1 VTVLA
6 RAVLLGAVAALAV
19 GAGGAAAPT
28 LFTDRT
34 VVTIATGEVSGIIL
48 SGNVPGA
55 SAEEEVVIE
64 GKECGRSSFVR
75 LHAGH
80 TDASGAFHER
90 LAPLQLTTY
99 RARARGEVSTTVT
112 VRARPAIRLA
122 HVQGKRFYVWMLA
135 MRFFDGA
142 KGRLERF
149 DRARSRW
156 VLVRRVTLR
165 RQSGPTMARSG
176 ANFSA
181 PVRRGWVTRFVLPR
195 DQSGPCY
202 LAGYSLLVTVR

>member
-1 VTVLA
+1 VAVVAKALLLAVVT
-6 RAVLLGAVAALAV
+6 ALAV

-28 LFTDRT
+28 LFTDRN

-48 SGNVPGA
+48 SGSVPGA
-55 SAEEEVVIE
+55 GADDEVVIE
-64 GKECGRSSFVR
+64 AKECGRSSFVR
-75 LHAGH
+75 VHAGH
-80 TDASGAFHER
+80 TDAAGAFHER

-99 RARARGEVSTTVT
+99 RARARGEVSAPVT
-112 VRARPAIRLA
+112 VRARPAIRFA

-149 DRARSRW
+149 DRARGRW

-176 ANFSA
+176 ADFSA

-195 DQSGPCY
+195 DQAGACY